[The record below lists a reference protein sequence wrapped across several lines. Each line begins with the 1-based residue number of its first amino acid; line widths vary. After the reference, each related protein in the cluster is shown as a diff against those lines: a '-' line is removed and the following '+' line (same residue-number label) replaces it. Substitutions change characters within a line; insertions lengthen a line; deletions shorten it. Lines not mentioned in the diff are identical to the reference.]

1 MKITLYNVILN
12 ENNFILNES
21 LFNYLYFILKN
32 IKY

>member
-21 LFNYLYFILKN
+21 LFNYLSFILKN